1 VNDFVAG
8 RKYTLADAGQQV
20 VMLPGKHAYGLGAW
34 LCAAV
39 TKVVLCA

>member
-1 VNDFVAG
+1 VNDVTVGHQDA
-8 RKYTLADAGQQV
+8 LADAGQQV

-34 LCAAV
+34 LCAAI